1 MSALPMLGRTSVGLG
16 LLLAW
21 GSLGHV
27 TRTAGMPY
35 APLGLDALPMNGGI
49 ALGFTLVFLG
59 AWTAFVRGRAPDLA
73 AVIIVMLFALG
84 NQILEWQQP
93 PGVGVNGATALPGA
107 ALTAWWVARRT
118 SRTPDERTHRGVEA
132 ACGIVAASYA
142 LAMLS
147 KVYTSGFT
155 WASAGNMGMQIATQG
170 YLVPEPFQSVRLA
183 AAASTPLC
191 AALGVAT
198 LILEGGALLFVLP
211 ALRVPIAALLVGMH
225 VGISALMGL
234 HHYEWMFTALGW
246 ALVSAGARRAS

>member
-59 AWTAFVRGRAPDLA
+59 AWVAFVRGRAPDLA
-73 AVIIVMLFALG
+73 AVI
-84 NQILEWQQP
+84 
-93 PGVGVNGATALPGA
+93 
-107 ALTAWWVARRT
+107 
-118 SRTPDERTHRGVEA
+118 DERTHRGVEA

-147 KVYTSGFT
+147 KVYTSGFA

-170 YLVPEPFQSVRLA
+170 YLVPEPFQSIRLA
-183 AAASTPLC
+183 AAASTPL
-191 AALGVAT
+191 
-198 LILEGGALLFVLP
+198 
-211 ALRVPIAALLVGMH
+211 
-225 VGISALMGL
+225 
-234 HHYEWMFTALGW
+234 GW
-246 ALVSAGARRAS
+246 ALVSAGGRRAS